1 MEDGLEQGR
10 IVDEKSFAVRPFFFG
25 ANMQAID
32 GVTSIGFHKF
42 RPPSAVFN
50 EQASKTPAPQDN
62 PIISPLS
69 GYIAK
74 CWDAAKMAKQ
84 PIEQQMLRN
93 LRMDNGIYEADVLAA
108 IREMGGSEVYVLLTA
123 KLCRAAETWINDI
136 LRPIDDKPWTIQPTP
151 VAQLQ
156 PDLEAEIMNET
167 EMVYQEVLAQIMQA
181 GEMFNLS
188 DIKDEIRE
196 YATTKRDKALR
207 EVQEEA
213 VRRCARMSQKIDD
226 QMTEG
231 GFHDAQWAFV
241 SDFVRLKAGIIKGPV
256 VRQVKTQEWVQGPDG
271 WNVSATKSL
280 KPTYERVS
288 PFDLYPA
295 PDSRNPDDGYLIERI
310 PLTRKGLWEM
320 IGVPGYSEENIRTV
334 IKEYGIGGKRE
345 QLSIDSQRAMFDF
358 GSTDSLYKSDKMDGL
373 EFWGSVPG
381 SMLIDWGMKDL
392 DPEEEYE
399 INAIM
404 VGSYVIRAILNPD
417 KLGRKPYSVDSYHR
431 VPGSF
436 WGKGVPELMADA
448 QHQANVAGRAIA
460 NNAMLASG
468 PIIEVNTDRCGENE
482 KLHPW
487 KIFQSTNSQ
496 MLEAPAV
503 RVYNIPIVV
512 QALQAVLEV
521 WSTIAEDQT
530 GIPRWAYGNTNI
542 GGAGTTSSG
551 LSMLMTSA
559 SRNIKEAIAH
569 IDRVFAGCVS
579 RTYDFNM
586 LYDSDESIK
595 GDAKVVARGSAGF
608 MAKEQKTVRTN
619 EILAATNNPI
629 DSQIMGIPGRAK
641 LLKVALQ
648 GLDIPVD
655 DIIPDE
661 NGLKEIMAKIEEQQK
676 QQLLQLQQK
685 GSSPMGGSPTGM
697 NGPSPGPAP
706 QTLDPAGNPAG
717 GADMQ
722 GLAA

>member
-1 MEDGLEQGR
+1 M
-10 IVDEKSFAVRPFFFG
+10 A
-25 ANMQAID
+25 QAIPTD
-32 GVTSIGFHKF
+32 GVTSFGFTKF
-42 RPPSAVFN
+42 RPPSAVFAERAAN
-50 EQASKTPAPQDN
+50 ATPAPEEST
-62 PIISPLS
+62 IVSPLS
-69 GYIAK
+69 GYIRKCFESAK
-74 CWDAAKMAKQ
+74 QAKQ
-84 PIEQQMLRN
+84 PIEEQMLRN
-93 LRMDNGIYEADVLAA
+93 LRMDNGIYEADTLSA
-108 IREMGGSEVYVLLTA
+108 IRQMGGSEVYVLLTA

-136 LRPIDDKPWTIQPTP
+136 LRPIDDKSFTIQPTP
-151 VAQLQ
+151 IAELP
-156 PDLEAEIMNET
+156 PDLQQQIMGET
-167 EMVYQEVLAQIMQA
+167 QAVYQETLTQIMQA
-181 GEMFNLS
+181 GEQFDLN

-196 YATTKRDKALR
+196 YAATMRDKAMQEL
-207 EVQEEA
+207 QEEA
-213 VRRCARMSQKIDD
+213 LRRCARMSTKIED
-226 QMTEG
+226 QFAEG

-256 VRQVKTQEWVQGPDG
+256 VRQVKTQQYIQGPQG
-271 WNVSATKSL
+271 WSIGAQASL

-295 PDSRNPDDGYLIERI
+295 PDSRGPDDGFLIERI

-334 IKEYGIGGKRE
+334 IREYGIGGKRE
-345 QLSIDSQRAMFDF
+345 QLPIDAQRALFDF
-358 GSTDSLYKSDKMDGL
+358 GSTQSLFNSDKMDGL

-381 SMLIDWGMKDL
+381 SMLIDWGMK
-392 DPEEEYE
+392 EEIDAEMEYE
-399 INAIM
+399 VNAIL

-436 WGKGVPELMADA
+436 WGKGVPELMADS
-448 QHQANVAGRAIA
+448 QHQANVAARAIA

-468 PIIEVNTDRCGENE
+468 PIVEVNSERCSDNE
-482 KLHPW
+482 KLYPW

-503 RVYNIPIVV
+503 RFYTTPIVT
-512 QALQAVLEV
+512 QALLAVFEF
-521 WSTIAEDQT
+521 WSTLAEDQT
-530 GIPRWAYGNTNI
+530 GIPRWAYGNTSV
-542 GGAGTTSSG
+542 GGAGSTSSG

-569 IDRVFAGCVS
+569 IDRVVSGCVS

-586 LYDSDESIK
+586 LYDPDESIK
-595 GDAKVVARGSAGF
+595 GDAKVIARGSAGF
-608 MAKEQKTVRTN
+608 MAKEQKTIRTN

-676 QQLLQLQQK
+676 QQMMLMQQQAAAK
-685 GSSPMGGSPTGM
+685 GASPLGGSPTGM

-706 QTLDPAGNPAG
+706 RMLDQAGNPAG

-722 GLAA
+722 AIGTT